1 MMSPFAFHVE
11 PFEFESE
18 LDAEWPDTVRDALAR
33 GKELIAVNLAIARGM
48 RGEDKLTDRVFFE
61 RHPERGE
68 RRLRGGEPD
77 FDKLSEEWRQ
87 IRDQLVRPP
96 LFKKFFAE
104 YDFRF
109 LRDDL
114 VLGIPA
120 NADMTPAQKSQ
131 RVADLNVIAPLLAER
146 AIARFDAA
154 TTGLAFIGKP
164 VPGTAREQAK
174 RLSLAQI
181 ALIREFFSD
190 ERGVIRLSA
199 FQQAFEQFANGELRN
214 PLRGSGAGEPDGGA
228 YFLFAE
234 FAWLCVE
241 SDIHIDFWATVLRAF
256 VKTQEIFVRV
266 YRPEPG
272 SPGSVPPSP
281 TSGGDRF
288 IFERYTFGNFRAA
301 RQFDEAAKQPL
312 RARYDRMSLDELRK
326 AMRDNMRQAQ
336 QFNSQ

>member
-1 MMSPFAFHVE
+1 MSQFAFHVE
-11 PFEFESE
+11 PFEFEAE
-18 LDAEWPDTVRDALAR
+18 LNAELSDAVRNALAR
-33 GKELIAVNLAIARGM
+33 GKAFIAVNLAIARGT
-48 RGEDKLTDRVFFE
+48 RDEDKLTDLVFFE
-61 RHPERGE
+61 RHPERRG
-68 RRLRGGEPD
+68 RRLREGEPD
-77 FDKLSEEWRQ
+77 FDTLSEEWRQ

-96 LFKKFFAE
+96 LFRKFFAE

-109 LRDDL
+109 LRDDP

-131 RVADLNVIAPLLAER
+131 RVGDLNVIAPLLAER

-154 TTGLAFIGKP
+154 TKGEAFIGKP
-164 VPGTAREQAK
+164 VAGTAREPAK

-190 ERGVIRLSA
+190 GRGVIRLSA

-241 SDIHIDFWATVLRAF
+241 SDIHIDFWATALRAF

-272 SPGSVPPSP
+272 SPGSAPSSP
-281 TSGGDRF
+281 TSGTDRF
-288 IFERYTFGNFRAA
+288 IFERYTFGNFKAA
-301 RQFDEAAKQPL
+301 RQFDEAAKQQL
-312 RARYDRMSLDELRK
+312 RARYDQMSLEELRK
-326 AMRDNMRQAQ
+326 AMRDNMRLAQ